1 MDSNN
6 GKKNLKMQRNLCL
19 FLLFTGLSLIG
30 VISTSCK
37 PKEKSE
43 VLVIGEI
50 IFLDGDVSLNG
61 ASASIGDSARSGDI
75 LVTGPESYAEIQ
87 FGEAQILRASEN
99 TSLTL
104 NGSDSILELDSGALS
119 VIQSKVKKLT
129 LNDTWDV
136 STPHAVAAVRGTTFY
151 MQVENPDSTYFC
163 LCNGRIDLKDING
176 GNNLILEASHHR
188 GVRYINRSG
197 SIVTEDAPM
206 IYHTDEDMESLADRI
221 DISIDWESIP

>member
-6 GKKNLKMQRNLCL
+6 GRKYLKMQGNLCL
-19 FLLFTGLSLIG
+19 FLLLMGLSLMGTILA
-30 VISTSCK
+30 SCK
-37 PKEKSE
+37 PREKSE
-43 VLVIGEI
+43 VAVIGEV

-61 ASASIGDSARSGDI
+61 ASASIGDSAKSGDI
-75 LVTGPESYAEIQ
+75 LVTGPEAYAEIQ

-129 LNDTWDV
+129 SNDAWDV

-151 MQVENPDSTYFC
+151 MEVENPDSTYFC
-163 LCNGRIDLKDING
+163 ICNGRIDLKDTNG
-176 GNNLILEASHHR
+176 NNNLILEASHHR
-188 GVRYINRSG
+188 AVRYINKSG

-221 DISIDWESIP
+221 GISIDWESIP